1 MEEIDFIIGEYL
13 VWQCKHL

>member
-13 VWQCKHL
+13 VWQCIHL